1 MKQKENEYE
10 DRVES
15 IKKELEAQYQDQ
27 LVSYIQ
33 RDYELALNRQ
43 YQSLLT
49 SNIQGEAVNPLNL
62 CDTD

>member
-10 DRVES
+10 DRIES

-43 YQSLLT
+43 YQSLLI

>member
-10 DRVES
+10 DKIDS

-27 LVSYIQ
+27 IVSYIQ

-43 YQSLLT
+43 YQSLLI
-49 SNIQGEAVNPLNL
+49 SNIQGEAANPLYL